1 MISIHSIQS
10 IRVAAL
16 LGLVSVFPLSPKVAA
31 DDSLTSEQLATLLKE
46 LESIQAVV
54 EGKRLSNRTSAVEM
68 FREAASSDKA
78 ALEFY
83 LDCVKMLRFDSRDA
97 KFTEY
102 RDWREKN
109 EDKLKEKSNLLA
121 MRLQLQY
128 LVLTLRVAEGV
139 DRASIVPELEAFV
152 TNIITHMEDLEG
164 RGMQTLREPV
174 NRTVF
179 SEAFELN
186 QSLKVDNWSYS
197 PGDYASVYEKT
208 IFPYYRAEKP
218 GELAAVWD
226 RRIGLENRVVEFLNE
241 DDAGAMKKHA
251 EERLPRL
258 QWQKAAD
265 VFANSSQKAG
275 ALAMIQIL
283 RSEPDHP
290 DATKWLE
297 SLQGMLAGVAAVK
310 PASGE
315 AKTEA
320 P

>member
-1 MISIHSIQS
+1 MQFIHS

-16 LGLVSVFPLSPKVAA
+16 ISFVFLFPVSSGVVAE
-31 DDSLTSEQLATLLKE
+31 DPLTSDQLATLLKE
-46 LESIQAVV
+46 LESIEAVV
-54 EGKRLSNRTSAVEM
+54 EGKRISNRTSAVEM
-68 FREAASSDKA
+68 FREAAASDKA
-78 ALEFY
+78 ALEFH
-83 LDCVKMLRFDSRDA
+83 LKCVKMLRFDSRDA

-152 TNIITHMEDLEG
+152 TNIVAHMEDLEG
-164 RGMQTLREPV
+164 QGMQTLREPV

-179 SEAFELN
+179 SEAYELN
-186 QSLKVDNWSYS
+186 QSLKVDKWSYS

-226 RRIGLENRVVEFLNE
+226 RRIGLENQVVEFINE
-241 DDAGAMKKHA
+241 DDPGAMKKHA

-258 QWQKAAD
+258 RWLKAAD
-265 VFANSSQKAG
+265 VFANASQKAG
-275 ALAMIQIL
+275 ALAMIEIL
-283 RSEPDHP
+283 RSDPDHP

-297 SLQGMLAGVAAVK
+297 SLQGMLASATAVN
-310 PASGE
+310 PPGGE
-315 AKTEA
+315 AGTES